1 MRMAMAMDLGMGLG
15 DDDGD
20 EIRGMSDDQM
30 VSLFA
35 DVADSRLN

>member
-20 EIRGMSDDQM
+20 ELRGMSDDQM
-30 VSLFA
+30 VGCLSTAGF
-35 DVADSRLN
+35 R